1 MKIYRVEMCLTLVIS
16 RLKKFRLNEYNS
28 ENPILFIQ
36 ANDPDDACNKA
47 ICNLAT
53 IIFKQDNSI
62 ETIKFVRDLFYDI
75 RIEKV
80 YVPE

>member
-1 MKIYRVEMCLTLVIS
+1 MCLTLVIS

>member
-1 MKIYRVEMCLTLVIS
+1 MCLTFVIS
-16 RLKKFRLNEYNS
+16 RLKKFNLYEYNC
-28 ENPILFIQ
+28 EYPILFIQ

-53 IIFKQDNSI
+53 IIFKQDASI
-62 ETIKFVRDLFYDI
+62 ETIKFVRDLFYDV

-80 YVPE
+80 YVP

>member
-1 MKIYRVEMCLTLVIS
+1 MKLYRVEMCLTLVIA
-16 RLKKFRLNEYNS
+16 RLKKYQLYEYNS

-36 ANDPDDACNKA
+36 ADNPDEACNRA

-53 IIFKQDNSI
+53 IIFKQNSSI
-62 ETIKFVRDLFYDI
+62 ETIKFVSDLFYDI

-80 YVPE
+80 YVP